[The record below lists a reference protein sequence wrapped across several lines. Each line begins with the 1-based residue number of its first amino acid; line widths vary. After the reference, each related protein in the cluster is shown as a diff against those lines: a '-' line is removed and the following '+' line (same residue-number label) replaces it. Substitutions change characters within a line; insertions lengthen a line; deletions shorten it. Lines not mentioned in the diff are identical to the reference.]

1 MHFTIPFYGEVNRV
15 MMRRLKYIPRVVKFG
30 ERTLLYRRVYRPVSQ
45 GTSREI
51 GLLIGNILL
60 VGA

>member
-30 ERTLLYRRVYRPVSQ
+30 ERTRPVSQ

>member
-1 MHFTIPFYGEVNRV
+1 

-30 ERTLLYRRVYRPVSQ
+30 ERTLLYRRVYRPVSR
-45 GTSREI
+45 GTSQEI